1 MNFHSAKKKNAG
13 VAGYVKF
20 SDVADGNSG
29 KLCGTVQYDVL
40 VYHSGKKST
49 EQTQTFVLY
58 FFSFALCYDQIFIKR
73 TFAIN
78 QTFRD

>member
-40 VYHSGKKST
+40 VYHSGKKKYRANSNICS
-49 EQTQTFVLY
+49 VL
-58 FFSFALCYDQIFIKR
+58 FSFALCYDQIFIK
-73 TFAIN
+73 T
-78 QTFRD
+78 

>member
-1 MNFHSAKKKNAG
+1 MYGSVHTKHQAKQNTILPGQKQNQLRQSNGRA
-13 VAGYVKF
+13 F
-20 SDVADGNSG
+20 I
-29 KLCGTVQYDVL
+29 T
-40 VYHSGKKST
+40 KST
-49 EQTQTFVLY
+49 EQSFPIVLY